1 VTIKY
6 GPISDENLADALKH
20 HGAEDIDIHRMAE
33 ELRARRAADLTA
45 AEREALRFAA
55 MVVSASEFLFA
66 DRMTD
71 PKIAAH
77 VGRCRA
83 ALSALA
89 RVLGGGE

>member
-1 VTIKY
+1 V
-6 GPISDENLADALKH
+6 SENELDHDEEVARADGNYLAMH
-20 HGAEDIDIHRMAE
+20 YIREV
-33 ELRARRAADLTA
+33 RARRAADLTD

>member
-1 VTIKY
+1 
-6 GPISDENLADALKH
+6 
-20 HGAEDIDIHRMAE
+20 
-33 ELRARRAADLTA
+33 
-45 AEREALRFAA
+45 